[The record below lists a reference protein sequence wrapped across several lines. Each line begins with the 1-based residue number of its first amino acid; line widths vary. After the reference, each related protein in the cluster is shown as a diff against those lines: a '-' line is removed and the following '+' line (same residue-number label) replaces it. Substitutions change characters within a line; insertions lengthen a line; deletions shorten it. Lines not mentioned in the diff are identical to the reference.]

1 MKKTQTITFLGLILL
16 FPYLGFSQNS
26 TTQSSS
32 QKEEYKVITIT
43 QDEFIEKVFDYKK
56 NKDWVFKGNK
66 PVIVDFYAD
75 WCAPCKMLAPILDEL
90 QKDYKDKIQIYKVNT
105 DKNRELSSV
114 FNVSSIPTILFIPMN
129 DNPSMQR
136 GLMSKGDLENII
148 ENFLK
153 VKK

>member
-1 MKKTQTITFLGLILL
+1 MKKTQTITILGLILL
-16 FPYLGFSQNS
+16 FPYLGFSQNN
-26 TTQSSS
+26 TTQPSS
-32 QKEEYKVITIT
+32 QKEECKVITIT
-43 QDEFIEKVFDYKK
+43 QEEFIEKVFDYKN
-56 NKDWVFKGNK
+56 NKEWVFKGNK

-75 WCAPCKMLAPILDEL
+75 WCAPCRMLAPILDEL

-129 DNPSMQR
+129 ENPSYQR
-136 GLMSKGDLENII
+136 GLLSKSDLENII